1 MSSITNINNNASV
14 VNVGRTTPVAPGRA
28 TADRSIPVVLASD
41 QSAVPVEEQNKIQS
55 EVALSLLGIPRSEVA
70 LGIFADVNTYDVNP
84 SEWSLEPAAWVTGW
98 GIRHLPNEAGALV
111 EAPRNEKTILT
122 SKRFFRYQPGRVS
135 AATFGVKSTVSPIG
149 ADDDTSYTY
158 DFAQNPIIR
167 KYGIFD
173 NFDGYYWE
181 TRQTGQG
188 DNFAVVRRTQSLL
201 KTPVTPMGQQGDT
214 VRGISP
220 SSQLLVTQ
228 NDDYRIVG
236 KAPNG
241 DVATSPD
248 LYPRARQI
256 LLENK
261 FEIVEA
267 ASANVTTSSPS
278 FYENLAV
285 EIFGPTPT
293 FAQIEGVETKCKR
306 DADLWL
312 DFILQDME
320 WGGDGHVTINLTNF
334 QNAILPNTDTY
345 EKVFYQAL
353 RSEIVGLSL
362 DDDNRAGVL
371 LDIVIAASDSANTS
385 YSFTPTAGMIDGI
398 DYGTKPRLE
407 TVFDTKKYYW
417 AYIVSQFTVTGGA
430 ITYNVPLGFT
440 VDELRQKCQRDVVY
454 VLEGY
459 KNDILGGGNAET
471 KYNMSMYFR
480 GTGLSIFSQL
490 SNVDEP
496 TRHAHLQSLVA
507 ADLSG
512 VDAPAGLIANPFGR
526 FTTGDGFGF
535 ASTTSEYQHFIDLST
550 AVIENFSDENT
561 EAMIVGD
568 RGFAGNLLVYRDG
581 LPMTHAA
588 VFDSSLLKD
597 AVDIPVKLRAAGNEI
612 TLSTG
617 SVVRKQYVRYT
628 GTATYGGLVPGTIYQ
643 VDKVIGQ
650 KGNTFTLTHVYTGN
664 GDDVGDP
671 VTFSDA
677 NISNGNHYTEV
688 KSGDVVLAD
697 DTVFFQTVVPFIFP
711 KAYEPATYR
720 GAAGVPFVSDNTLNS
735 DGSEDQRLP
744 RGMMF
749 PYRYSYDRNLE
760 EIETRADGDKAMWV
774 GYINTTLSDTND
786 IRTQIDNVN
795 FQLEWV
801 NWVRNNVKPE
811 FWGVYEYRVPRSRF
825 SHDTLDG
832 VSEEALLQRVYSDR
846 AAKEDGS
853 VALPGELYRESGD
866 QIYLESVYN
875 FDFTKVTMLKIEF
888 SWYGAVGALFL
899 AYVPVENGEARWVRV
914 HHLRASNQLKISS
927 LGNATLPIT
936 YNVFGGGDEI
946 SLGDGLSGIQQG
958 YESESHNIVKY
969 GASYYIDGGDR
980 GTVRLY
986 SHNNDDP
993 VSAIGKQWTATSNTT
1008 TWNNTDLSLR
1018 VDVGL
1023 TGANNSVDPVFF
1035 MGAKINTGN
1044 RVDNNIRVV
1053 WADATRIYLSARPA
1067 NWTASPATGSIT
1079 LIPDRAA
1086 SVFGL
1091 ETKRNIVSQI
1101 SGNSVRNR
1109 VQVYPTKLSTSN
1121 LGNNPLRLRMKK
1133 TPIFQTS
1140 VVPSGTFALS
1150 VVYEVTSANLPLS
1163 VNESGTYLQNGESV
1177 YGWMK
1182 ARLNTADSGP
1192 IISVFGRLY
1201 KAANQYYFELGETY
1215 AGIVFLMN
1223 DSFLLDKRFDAEG
1236 TELSGVSKS
1245 TSEKEGLSSIL
1256 IADET
1261 QVPIPGTGI
1270 NIATL
1275 YLQEGTEQFD
1285 LLSYFDYN
1293 KEYLSF
1299 PLTNR
1304 ADTLYFVVDSDTSSA
1319 TSDLV
1324 SLGVTW
1330 EEQ

>member
-28 TADRSIPVVLASD
+28 TSDRSIPVVLASD
-41 QSAVPVEEQNKIQS
+41 QAAVPVEEQNKIQS

-84 SEWSLEPAAWVTGW
+84 SEWSSAPETWVLGH

-111 EAPRNEKTILT
+111 EAPRNETAILT

-135 AATFGVKSTVSPIG
+135 AATFGVKTTVSPIG
-149 ADDDTSYTY
+149 ADGDTAYEY

-167 KYGIFD
+167 KFGIFD

-188 DNFAVVRRTQSLL
+188 DNFSVVRRTQSLL
-201 KTPVTPMGQQGDT
+201 KTPVTPMGVANT
-214 VRGISP
+214 FVRGISP
-220 SSQLLVTQ
+220 STKLLTTQ
-228 NDDYRIVG
+228 NDDYRIAG
-236 KAPNG
+236 KAPNS
-241 DVATSPD
+241 DALTSPD
-248 LYPRARQI
+248 LYPRARQV

-267 ASANVTTSSPS
+267 ATANVVTADAN
-278 FYENLAV
+278 YYVNLAANTGFTAEQV
-285 EIFGPTPT
+285 ES
-293 FAQIEGVETKCKR
+293 KCKR

-312 DFILQDME
+312 DFILQDLE
-320 WGGDGHVTINLTNF
+320 WGGDGHVTLNLTNF
-334 QNAILPNTDTY
+334 QNAILPNTDAFELTLY
-345 EKVFYQAL
+345 NAIK
-353 RSEIVGLSL
+353 SEIVALNL
-362 DDDNRAGVL
+362 EDDNRAEQL
-371 LDIVIAASDSANTS
+371 IDIVIAAADSANTS
-385 YSFTPTAGMIDGI
+385 YSFTPTAGMIDAI
-398 DYGTKPRLE
+398 DYGAKPRLE
-407 TVFDTKKYYW
+407 TIFDVKKYYW
-417 AYIVSQFTVTGGA
+417 AYLVSNFSISGA
-430 ITYNVPLGFT
+430 DISNSYNTANNTFT
-440 VDELRQKCQRDVVY
+440 VDELKQKCQRDMIY
-454 VLEGY
+454 VLDGY

-480 GTGLSIFSQL
+480 GDDLSIFTQL
-490 SNVDEP
+490 DANTVHNEI
-496 TRHAHLQSLVA
+496 TRHTYLQALVA
-507 ADLSG
+507 GDLTGNNDILAANTFG
-512 VDAPAGLIANPFGR
+512 VFD
-526 FTTGDGFGF
+526 TGDGFGYTT
-535 ASTTSEYQHFIDLST
+535 ASNEYERFIELSN
-550 AVIENFSDENT
+550 AVIANFTDEDTTALVTGN
-561 EAMIVGD
+561 
-568 RGFAGNLLVYRDG
+568 RGYAGNLMVYRDG

-588 VFDSSLLKD
+588 VFDPNLLKD
-597 AVDIPVKLRAAGNEI
+597 AVDIPVKLRASGNQI
-612 TLSTG
+612 TLATG
-617 SVVRKQYVRYT
+617 TVTRGQHVRYT
-628 GTATYGGLVPGTIYQ
+628 GTATYGDLVPGTIYQ
-643 VDKVIGQ
+643 VASVIGQ
-650 KGNTFTLTHVYTGN
+650 KGNTFTLSHVYTGN
-664 GDDVGDP
+664 GDAVGDP
-671 VTFSDA
+671 VTFTA
-677 NISNGNHYTEV
+677 GNISNGNHYTETE
-688 KSGDVVLAD
+688 SGDVILAD
-697 DTVFFQTVVPFIFP
+697 DTVFFQTVVPFIMP
-711 KAYEPATYR
+711 TPYDPTVYR
-720 GAAGVPFVSDNTLNS
+720 GANTVPFVTDNTLASNGS
-735 DGSEDQRLP
+735 DDPFP

-749 PYRYSYDRNLE
+749 PYMYSSTGNL
-760 EIETRADGDKAMWV
+760 RSDDKITV
-774 GYINTTLSDTND
+774 GYFDTTLVDTSD
-786 IRTQIDNVN
+786 IRVQVDNVN
-795 FQLEWV
+795 FQPGWI
-801 NWVRNNVKPE
+801 NWVKNNVKPE
-811 FWGVYEYRVPRSRF
+811 FYGVYEYRIPRSRF

-832 VSEEALLQRVYSDR
+832 VSEADRVQRVYSDR
-846 AAKEDGS
+846 ATKEDGS
-853 VALPGELYRESGD
+853 IALPGELYFENNLPSY
-866 QIYLESVYN
+866 IESVYN

-914 HHLRASNQLKISS
+914 HHLRASNQLKIAS

-936 YNVFGGGDEI
+936 YNVFGGGDAK
-946 SLGDGLSGIQQG
+946 SLGDGLEGILQG
-958 YESESHNIVKY
+958 YESDSHHIVKY

-993 VSAIGKQWTATSNTT
+993 VEAVGKQWTATSNTT

-1044 RVDNNIRVV
+1044 RVDNNIRVI
-1053 WADATRIYLSARPA
+1053 WADATRIYLSSRPA
-1067 NWTASPATGSIT
+1067 NWTTSPATGSIT

-1086 SVFGL
+1086 SVYAL
-1091 ETKRNIVSQI
+1091 ETKRNIVSPI

-1109 VQVYPTKLSTSN
+1109 VQVYPTKLSSSN

-1140 VVPSGTFALS
+1140 VTPSGTLGLS
-1150 VVYEVTSANLPLS
+1150 AVYEVTSAKLPLT
-1163 VNESGTYLQNGESV
+1163 VNESGTYLQNGESL
-1177 YGWMK
+1177 YGWFK
-1182 ARLNTADSGP
+1182 ARLNTSDSGP
-1192 IISVFGRLY
+1192 VISVFGRLY
-1201 KAANQYYFELGETY
+1201 KSAGSYHFELNETY
-1215 AGIVFLMN
+1215 AGTV
-1223 DSFLLDKRFDAEG
+1223 FLLDNSFGNFLAEKRFDAQG
-1236 TELSGVSKS
+1236 NVLTGVSKT
-1245 TSEKEGLSSIL
+1245 TSEKEGLSSVL

-1261 QVPIPGTGI
+1261 QVPVPGTGI

-1299 PLTNR
+1299 PLTNQ